1 MAEAAHLNALR
12 IMAAFELNK
21 RLAGSGVDVFSCH
34 PGVSKTE
41 VLRSS
46 TSIAHN
52 IVCSCICSEG
62 WR

>member
-41 VLRSS
+41 VLRRS
-46 TSIAHN
+46 TAIVYY
-52 IVCSCICSEG
+52 IVCSCNCLEG

>member
-41 VLRSS
+41 VLRKS
-46 TSIAHN
+46 TAFVHN
-52 IVCSCICSEG
+52 IVCSYYCSG
-62 WR
+62 GM